1 MERTNARTRGRW
13 AVRAGSVLAAAL
25 LAATTAQVQAQ
36 AQAQAAPLPEGTVT
50 VNVAPDGTPAD
61 DWSEPLG
68 LSADGRYA
76 LFTSLAANLVPGDT
90 NRLYDVFV
98 RDLWTGHTERVSVA
112 DDGGQLDGS
121 TNQAAI
127 SADGRYVAFSTNAAD
142 VVPGQH
148 GGGRFDVYVRDRWT
162 GRTEP
167 LTAGTG
173 AGNSLDPAISA
184 DGRYVAYTSDRS
196 DLTPGTQPGVQN
208 IHLTDRRTGTTR
220 LVSTGRDGA
229 AADGGSV
236 EPSLSADGQTVAF
249 RSKAT
254 NLLPTAPTTATT
266 ATATATA
273 ATKPPPARQLFP
285 LYTYDARTGR
295 IQGAS
300 IDAAGTL
307 RDAAKA
313 GRLSPD
319 GRYALFRVFEREQD
333 VVQVRLYARDLRT
346 GTVTTVSAVD
356 SQPAVM
362 TADDR
367 WVYFASDSAALVPGD
382 TNGVADVFRRDLWT
396 GRTERVSTAADGSQ
410 RPGASTAPSVDALGT
425 TVLFSTLNG
434 TGAELLARRLPPL

>member
-1 MERTNARTRGRW
+1 M
-13 AVRAGSVLAAAL
+13 
-25 LAATTAQVQAQ
+25 
-36 AQAQAAPLPEGTVT
+36 
-50 VNVAPDGTPAD
+50 
-61 DWSEPLG
+61 
-68 LSADGRYA
+68 
-76 LFTSLAANLVPGDT
+76 SL
-90 NRLYDVFV
+90 
-98 RDLWTGHTERVSVA
+98 A
-112 DDGGQLDGS
+112 DDGSQLDGS

-127 SADGRYVAFSTNAAD
+127 SADGRYVAFSTDAAD

-167 LTAGTG
+167 LTPGAGD
-173 AGNSLDPAISA
+173 GNSLDPAISA
-184 DGRYVAYTSDRS
+184 DGRYVAYTSDRT
-196 DLTPGTQPGVQN
+196 DLSPGTRPGVQN

-220 LVSTGRDGA
+220 PISTGRDGTP
-229 AADGGSV
+229 ADDGSV
-236 EPSLSADGQTVAF
+236 EPSLSADGLTVAF

-254 NLLPTAPTTATT
+254 NLLPTAP
-266 ATATATA
+266 ATAPAVL
-273 ATKPPPARQLFP
+273 KPPPARQLFP

-300 IDAAGTL
+300 IDASGTL

-319 GRYALFRVFEREQD
+319 GRHALFRVFEREQNT
-333 VVQVRLYARDLRT
+333 VQVRLYARDLRT

-367 WVYFASDSAALVPGD
+367 WVYFASDSDALVPGD
-382 TNGVADVFRRDLWT
+382 TNGVTDVFRRDLWT
-396 GRTERVSTAADGSQ
+396 GRTERVSTAADGSPL
-410 RPGASTAPSVDALGT
+410 PGASTAPAVDALGT

-434 TGAELLARRLPPL
+434 TRADLLARRLPPL